1 MMKSSELVKPF
12 EIPKAPFFGSKTIEG
27 VSIKAL
33 LPYLNENML
42 FQLHWGFKKVGVSTE
57 EKKAWIKENIRPTYN
72 RMIKMCEEQKI
83 ITPKAVYG
91 FWKCASEG
99 DSVVLFDERGKIEVG
114 RFSFPRQQKDDGLCI
129 ADFFHDVASNER
141 DVVGLQV
148 VTVGSRASEVE
159 KQLMENDQYQDYLFL
174 HGLAVEL
181 AEAMA
186 EYVHKRIRSD
196 LGFANKDAD
205 DIKKMIKQGYQGC
218 RYSFGYPAC
227 PNISDQRLLLGLLR
241 ADRIGIKILENDMLE
256 PEQSTSAFIAHHPQA
271 KYFNV

>member
-1 MMKSSELVKPF
+1 MKHSELVKPI

-42 FQLHWGFKKVGVSTE
+42 FYFHWGFKKPVGSDE
-57 EKKAWIKENIRPTYN
+57 EKKAWIKENIRPIYN
-72 RMIKMCEEQKI
+72 RIIKMCEEQKI

-91 FWKCASEG
+91 FWKCASKS
-99 DSVVLFDERGKIEVG
+99 DSVVLFDEDGKTEVG
-114 RFSFPRQQKDDGLCI
+114 GFDFPRQQKDGGLCI
-129 ADFFHDVASNER
+129 SDFFSDVK

-148 VTVGSRASEVE
+148 VTIGIRASEIE
-159 KQLMENDQYQDYLFL
+159 KQLMENDRYQDYLFL
-174 HGLAVEL
+174 HGLSVEL

-205 DIKKMIKQGYQGC
+205 DIKKMIKHGYQGC

-227 PNISDQRLLLGLLR
+227 PNISDQHLLLELLK
-241 ADRIGIKILENDMLE
+241 ADRIGIKMLENDMLE
-256 PEQSTSAFIAHHPQA
+256 PEQSTSAFVAHHPQA